1 MKMGNIFTV
10 LKGVIKTKKIQIA
23 TGLNPT
29 FYLLN
34 INDLIQEL
42 ENSGYEFCM
51 AGKSMINDPPPS
63 KRNS

>member
-42 ENSGYEFCM
+42 ENSGYELWY
-51 AGKSMINDPPPS
+51 
-63 KRNS
+63 RW